1 MYCLKV
7 KFAKTS
13 SFINTKSL
21 FLLSIMNI
29 TSQIKQPI
37 HAEMELFEKKF
48 FESMSS
54 KVALLNRITYYIV
67 NRKGKQMRPMFV
79 FLTAKMISGGKVNE
93 RTYRGASVIELIHTA
108 TLVHDDVV
116 DDSNRRRGFFSINA
130 LWRNKIAVLVG
141 DYLLS
146 KGLLLSIDN
155 GDFDLLRIISVAVRE
170 MSEGELLQI
179 EKARRLD
186 IDESVY
192 YEIIRQKTATLI
204 AACCA
209 LGAKSVSEDE
219 AQVETMRKFGELI
232 GMAFQIKDDLF
243 DYTDDAIGKP
253 TGIDI
258 KEQKMTLPLIYAL
271 NNCTSKE
278 KSWCINSIKN
288 HNKDKK
294 RVKEVI
300 QFVKDKNGL
309 SYAEQKMVQFQ
320 QEALALIQKF
330 PTSEYKDSLTLMVN
344 YVIERKNKQCQSQ
357 YQLQCQ
363 KRSCFD
369 LILEFGILNFH
380 ATFLQPKASMLI
392 EPS

>member
-1 MYCLKV
+1 MK
-7 KFAKTS
+7 
-13 SFINTKSL
+13 
-21 FLLSIMNI
+21 I
-29 TSQIKQPI
+29 TEQIKQPI
-37 HAEMELFEKKF
+37 RYEMELFEKKF
-48 FESMSS
+48 HLSMSS
-54 KVALLNRITYYIV
+54 RVALLNRITYYIV

-79 FLTAKMISGGKVNE
+79 FLVAKMVSGGEVND

-116 DDSNRRRGFFSINA
+116 DDSNKRRGFFSLNA
-130 LWRNKIAVLVG
+130 LWKNKIAVLVG
-141 DYLLS
+141 DFLLS

-155 GDFDLLRIISVAVRE
+155 GDFDLLKIISVAVRE

-186 IDESVY
+186 ITEEVY

-209 LGAKSVSEDE
+209 LGAKAILGESDN
-219 AQVETMRKFGELI
+219 AKVEQMRKFGEYI

-271 NNCTSKE
+271 NTSTEKE
-278 KSWCINSIKN
+278 KRWLINSIKN

-300 QFVKDKNGL
+300 AFVKQKNGL
-309 SYAEQKMVQFQ
+309 EYAEQVMKDYQ
-320 QEALALIQKF
+320 QKALELIKDY
-330 PTSEYKDSLTLMVN
+330 PDSEYKNALVLMVN
-344 YVIERKNKQCQSQ
+344 YVIDR
-357 YQLQCQ
+357 
-363 KRSCFD
+363 R
-369 LILEFGILNFH
+369 I
-380 ATFLQPKASMLI
+380 
-392 EPS
+392 

>member
-1 MYCLKV
+1 
-7 KFAKTS
+7 
-13 SFINTKSL
+13 
-21 FLLSIMNI
+21 MNI
-29 TSQIKQPI
+29 ISQIKKPI
-37 HAEMELFEKKF
+37 EKEMELFEKKF
-48 FESMSS
+48 YESMSS

-79 FLTAKMISGGKVNE
+79 FLTAKMMANGNVNE
-93 RTYRGASVIELIHTA
+93 RTFRGASVIELIHTA

-130 LWRNKIAVLVG
+130 LWKNKIAVLVG

-186 IDESVY
+186 ITEDIY

-219 AQVETMRKFGELI
+219 VQVETMRKFGELI

-243 DYTDDAIGKP
+243 DYTDEAIGKP

-300 QFVKDKNGL
+300 QFVKNKNGL
-309 SYAEQKMVQFQ
+309 SYAEKKMEAFQK
-320 QEALALIQKF
+320 EALLLIQDF
-330 PTSEYKDSLTLMVN
+330 PNSKYKNSLILMVN
-344 YVIERKNKQCQSQ
+344 YVIERKK
-357 YQLQCQ
+357 
-363 KRSCFD
+363 
-369 LILEFGILNFH
+369 
-380 ATFLQPKASMLI
+380 
-392 EPS
+392 